1 VKVFVVLPSDL
12 SEDDWAYV
20 NEEEVKCGCCLWNVT
35 KLFVLADSK
44 EEAVELVKRGDA
56 GLCGECFAEL
66 LAEEGFDFEDIRQ
79 P

>member
-12 SEDDWAYV
+12 SEEDWAYV
-20 NEEEVKCGCCLWNVT
+20 SEEEVKCGCCLWNVT
-35 KLFVLADSK
+35 RLFVLADSK

-66 LAEEGFDFEDIRQ
+66 LAEEGFNGDTRQ